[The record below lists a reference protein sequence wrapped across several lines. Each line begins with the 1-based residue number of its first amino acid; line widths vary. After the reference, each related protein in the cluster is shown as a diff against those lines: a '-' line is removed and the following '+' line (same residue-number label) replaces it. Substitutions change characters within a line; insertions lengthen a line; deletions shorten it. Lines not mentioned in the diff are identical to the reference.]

1 MKRGILLFLAITSF
15 IILTAQ
21 NASADGMA
29 FVLPQDSWL
38 VMRENSQTAAINY
51 ENGVQKMLLAAGMAN
66 MSGQKAV
73 WLFPVP
79 GDPENVK
86 INLVEK
92 LPQLRGGNVTYEA
105 RRDVKNA
112 FAILSATQVCTLPL
126 TLLTGFSSMGA
137 GDFAGRGVDIY
148 EHIEKYGV
156 TTELVGA
163 EDANALYAYLSS
175 KGLSLPPEAF
185 DIIEGYIGKNYSFV
199 VYWISDLAEYQQ
211 HLREAPTY
219 SFVAT
224 TNIGVYVSFP
234 TEKMFFPLKPTSIY
248 GQTTIPIHLYVIGH
262 AEPQFSGAISGSE
275 YDTDMVYQL
284 FHKNYVIPAELEDFF
299 GRTGTANV
307 LYTDI
312 HIVQPSDRFVDDL
325 WIDKKPDEEFY
336 SKNALPVFIEVNIL
350 WLSIAWFLAASIVSS
365 IAAAYLV
372 FSKHE
377 PSPLAFAAL
386 GLTNLLTIIGFIIA
400 SRKLIGPEDQAA
412 KKEQNTLGKKLL
424 FIVIAAVYLILVNFL
439 FLSIMAGFAVLPQF
453 FSFESLMWMLAPLF
467 FLAIITVVIPV
478 AVLAAIYH
486 AHPSLAKFILAFS
499 AFFMILNCLVYIAFA
514 SII

>member
-1 MKRGILLFLAITSF
+1 MRRGILLFFVVIGITF
-15 IILTAQ
+15 ILAQ
-21 NASADGMA
+21 NVSADGMA
-29 FVLPQDSWL
+29 FVLPEDSWV

-51 ENGVQKMLLAAGMAN
+51 ENGVQKMILAVGMAN

-79 GDPENVK
+79 GDPEKVK
-86 INLVEK
+86 IDLVEK

-126 TLLTGFSSMGA
+126 ALLTGYSSMGVGLLSA
-137 GDFAGRGVDIY
+137 GGIDIY

-156 TTELVGA
+156 TTELVSA
-163 EDANALYAYLSS
+163 EDANTLYSYLSG

-185 DIIEGYIGKNYSFV
+185 DIIEGYIGKKYSFV
-199 VYWISDLAEYQQ
+199 VYWISDLADYQK
-211 HLREAPTY
+211 HLREAPVY
-219 SFVAT
+219 RYIAT

-234 TEKMFFPLKPTSIY
+234 TDKIFFPLKPTSVY
-248 GQTTIPIHLYVIGH
+248 GQTTIPIQLYVLGY
-262 AEPQFSGAISGSE
+262 AEPQFPGAVSGSE
-275 YDTDMVYQL
+275 YGTNMVYQL

-299 GRTGTANV
+299 GRAGTANV
-307 LYTDI
+307 LYTNI
-312 HIVQPSDRFVDDL
+312 HIVQSSDKFVDDL
-325 WIDKKPDEEFY
+325 WIEKKPDSEFY
-336 SKNALPVFIEVNIL
+336 ARNAMPVFIEANIL
-350 WLSIAWFLAASIVSS
+350 WISIAWLLAASIISS

-386 GLTNLLTIIGFIIA
+386 GLTNLLTIIGFIVA

-412 KKEQNTLGKKLL
+412 KKEQNTRKKRALFFAIAVVCLMLL
-424 FIVIAAVYLILVNFL
+424 NFL
-439 FLSIMAGFAVLPQF
+439 FLSIMAGFAVFPQF
-453 FSFESLMWMLAPLF
+453 FSFESLMWVLAPLS
-467 FLAIITVVIPV
+467 FLAMITIVVPA

-486 AHPSLAKFILAFS
+486 MNPSLAKFILAFS
-499 AFFMILNCLVYIAFA
+499 AFFMILNCLVYIGFA
-514 SII
+514 SIV